1 MTKKYSSYKEHQLI
15 TENWRKFLAEEQ
27 DASLPPDVL
36 HALDILAEGSLEE
49 SQPSELMDL
58 PITRKSLAAK
68 LSQGSGGEAAA
79 KRFTDFPVAG
89 QVGLVA
95 LGNALTAT
103 AKGAQ
108 LVKKGGDAAATEVKK
123 YLEQNPEKVE
133 ALNTIRKNLRRGG
146 ETAGRILKKVGM
158 LVAAG
163 ALAAIVAYPILE
175 AGREIIDDTYESP
188 LFVDAPESGGSWIG
202 DPESDEFDPGRIPR

>member
-1 MTKKYSSYKEHQLI
+1 MNKYSSYKEHQLI
-15 TENWRKFLAEEQ
+15 TENWRKFLAEEA
-27 DASLPPDVL
+27 DSLPRDVEQ
-36 HALDILAEGSLEE
+36 ALAILADGPLEE
-49 SQPSELMDL
+49 SEPPELMDL

-79 KRFTDFPVAG
+79 KRFADQPAAVQMG
-89 QVGLVA
+89 VVA

-108 LVKKGGDAAATEVKK
+108 LIKKGGDAAAAEVKN

-133 ALNTIRKNLRRGG
+133 ALEKIKKAIRKGG
-146 ETAGRILKKVGM
+146 DTAGRILKKVAL

-163 ALAAIVAYPILE
+163 ALAAFVAYGIYDAATSPPGSG
-175 AGREIIDDTYESP
+175 ATSTYDPYVDYSSGQPVPRE
-188 LFVDAPESGGSWIG
+188 
-202 DPESDEFDPGRIPR
+202 